1 MRYAENPLL
10 SYTFEVPFDAIR
22 AEHVEPAVDTLLAR
36 ARARLRELR
45 ESTGPRTYANTLG
58 VLDAAT
64 EELEH
69 AMAVVGHL
77 EAAATTPALRE
88 AYNAVQ
94 PKVSEFYAGISLDG
108 ELYRALKEFSQT
120 GEARALDPAKSRFL
134 KQTLED
140 FRRNGAELDSEE
152 KARVEK
158 LSVELSRLTTLYSQ
172 NLLDSTNAFEVVITD
187 EARLSGLPP
196 SAVESARENAAAHG
210 VAGFRFTLQQPS
222 YVAVLTYADDAA
234 LREQL
239 YRAHNTRAT
248 AAPYDNRPLIAEII
262 RLRREKARFLGFDN
276 FADLNLEDR
285 MAKTGARAQ
294 QFVSRL
300 REATRSFFDNE
311 NAQLVAFKTE
321 LEGQEPAQVEA
332 RGASASERRLVAKSD
347 ALSPW
352 DVSYFSEKLRK
363 ERYDFDEEA
372 LRPYFS
378 VDGVLEGMFTL
389 VSRIY
394 GVRTERRT
402 NVPTYHPDVRYYSV
416 LDEAG
421 QEIGAFYADL
431 YPREE
436 KRGGAWMGD
445 FITGL
450 PNGHHHKHL
459 GVMCANASPPI
470 GGKPALLT
478 HQDVET
484 LFHEFGHLLH
494 HLLGRAEVRS
504 LAGTR
509 VAWDF
514 VELPSMIMENFCW
527 ERSVLDFFAR
537 HYETGL
543 PIPDALLEKLQ
554 RTRTFRAA
562 NMQMRQLGLASV
574 DLALHID
581 YEPARDGDVISYARG
596 IAQQHTPASLP
607 DDFAM
612 IAGFSHLFSSPVGYA
627 AGYYSY
633 KWAEVLE
640 ADAFSRFADAGV
652 LSREVG
658 AAFQASVLSRGNEED
673 PMELYK
679 TFMGREPSEAALMK
693 RAGLVA
699 A

>member
-1 MRYAENPLL
+1 MSYAENPLL
-10 SYTFEVPFDAIR
+10 SFTFEVPFGSIG

-45 ESTGPRTYANTLG
+45 ESNGPRTYDNTLG

-77 EAAATTPALRE
+77 ESTATTPQLRA

-94 PKVSEFYAGISLDG
+94 PKVSEFYANLSLDS
-108 ELYRALKEFSQT
+108 ELYRALKAFSET
-120 GEARALDPAKSRFL
+120 PEAKALEPARARFL

-140 FRRNGAELDSEE
+140 FRRNGCELSPED
-152 KARVEK
+152 KTKVEQ
-158 LSVELSRLTTLYSQ
+158 LSVELSKLTTQFSQ
-172 NLLDSTNAFEVVITD
+172 NLLDATNAFEVIVTD
-187 EARLSGLPP
+187 PARLAGLP
-196 SAVESARENAAAHG
+196 ESAREAARESA
-210 VAGFRFTLQQPS
+210 VARGKDGYRFTLQQPS
-222 YVAVLTYADDAA
+222 YLAVLSYADDRA

-239 YRAHNTRAT
+239 YRAFNTRAT
-248 AAPYDNRPLIAEII
+248 VAPHDNRGLISQILA
-262 RLRREKARFLGFDN
+262 LRQHKAKLLGFDN
-276 FADLNLEDR
+276 FADLILEDR
-285 MAKTGARAQ
+285 MAKKGARAQ
-294 QFVSRL
+294 QFVTQL
-300 REATRSFFDNE
+300 RDATRVYFERENEQLLSFVN
-311 NAQLVAFKTE
+311 E
-321 LEGQEPAQVEA
+321 LEDK
-332 RGASASERRLVAKSD
+332 RGAPRTRQLD
-347 ALSPW
+347 PW
-352 DVSYFSEKLRK
+352 DVSYYAEKLRK

-389 VSRIY
+389 VARIY
-394 GVRTERRT
+394 GVRVERHH
-402 NVPTYHPDVRYYSV
+402 NAPTYHPDVRYYSV
-416 LDEAG
+416 LSEAG

-431 YPREE
+431 FPRED

-450 PNGHHHKHL
+450 PSGHHTKHL
-459 GVMCANASPPI
+459 GVMCANASPPT

-494 HLLGRAEVRS
+494 HLLGRARVRS

-562 NMQMRQLGLASV
+562 NMQMRQLGLAAL

-581 YEPARDGDVISYARG
+581 YQPARDGDVIQYARR
-596 IAQQHTPASLP
+596 IAQEHTPALLP
-607 DDFAM
+607 DDYAM
-612 IAGFSHLFSSPVGYA
+612 VTGFSHLFSSPVGYA

-640 ADAFSRFADAGV
+640 ADAFSRFAEAGV

-658 AAFQASVLSRGNEED
+658 EAFQASVLSRGNEAD

-679 TFMGREPSEAALMK
+679 AFMGREPSQAALLK